1 MEAAAVL
8 LTIAAAGG
16 LTMAVMLMRGAEQP
30 PAWLSMLHGFLA
42 AAGLTLLIE
51 EAVTTGLPQLA
62 LLGLGALLLAAA
74 GGAYLNLAFHQKN
87 RPLPFAVMGGHMA
100 LAVLGFVLLLAAVI
114 QKHS

>member
-1 MEAAAVL
+1 MEAATVL
-8 LTIAAAGG
+8 FALAATGG
-16 LTMAVMLMRGAEQP
+16 AAMAVMLMRGAEQP
-30 PAWLSMLHGFLA
+30 PAWLSMLHGVLA
-42 AAGLTLLIE
+42 TAGFTLLIE

-74 GGAYLNLAFHQKN
+74 GGAYLNLGFRQKS

-114 QKHS
+114 ARNY